1 MAQNPEMYPQGLKKN
16 PIKVVS
22 PNGKTVKQFNS
33 YREAIDNVDNMKGL
47 IGKEYRNSEGGG
59 SAYADAESQAK
70 REGFKPANNM
80 AMGSYASK
88 MLASQDAMSQRNA
101 DFMAKTG
108 AVKSDFKPYQS
119 VLPTLSK
126 QIMKENGKRK

>member
-1 MAQNPEMYPQGLKKN
+1 MQEQYPQGLKKN

-33 YREAIDNVDNMKGL
+33 YREAIDNIDNMKGL
-47 IGKEYRNSEGGG
+47 IQKEYYGPLGGG
-59 SAYADAESQAK
+59 SEYDDAESQAK
-70 REGFKPANNM
+70 REGFKPADNM

-88 MLASQDAMSQRNA
+88 MLASQDAMKQRNA
-101 DFMAKTG
+101 NFMAKTG
-108 AVKSDFKPYQS
+108 S

>member
-47 IGKEYRNSEGGG
+47 IDKEYRNSEGGG
-59 SAYADAESQAK
+59 SAYANAELQAK
-70 REGFKPANNM
+70 HEGFKPANNM

-88 MLASQDAMSQRNA
+88 TLASQDAISQRNA

-126 QIMKENGKRK
+126 QIMKENAKRK